1 MSKTNNKEG
10 QAIREHFEEWI
21 KLAQELS
28 ADFEQYAQLMKQ
40 TILKGNL
47 DEQSKE
53 QFEVCFDYVMSL
65 YKDGKPLDINQLK
78 IYLEQIKGYKNI
90 KMTEVI
96 NIMLLLSF
104 CGFSFDEN

>member
-1 MSKTNNKEG
+1 MNDTVKDTKQS
-10 QAIREHFEEWI
+10 FEEWI
-21 KLAQELS
+21 KTTQDLS
-28 ADFEQYAQLMKQ
+28 GDFEQYAQLMKQ
-40 TILKGNL
+40 TILRGNL

-53 QFEVCFDYVMSL
+53 QFEVCFQYVMSL
-65 YKDGKPLDINQLK
+65 YKEGKPLDINQLK

-104 CGFSFDEN
+104 CGFSFTEN

>member
-1 MSKTNNKEG
+1 MSNTVKDTK
-10 QAIREHFEEWI
+10 QSFEEWI
-21 KLAQELS
+21 KTTQDLS
-28 ADFEQYAQLMKQ
+28 Y
-40 TILKGNL
+40 
-47 DEQSKE
+47 KE
-53 QFEVCFDYVMSL
+53 
-65 YKDGKPLDINQLK
+65 GKPLDINQLK